1 MDREHFK
8 CDCCE
13 EIHNITEEH
22 GASIWLEYQRICTRC
37 EEECRIE
44 KITAGYED
52 CYGEPLTE
60 PCCLECEKIPA
71 ELSAV
76 NALNPL
82 FGYCFDC
89 VE

>member
-1 MDREHFK
+1 MDPEHFR
-8 CDCCE
+8 CERCE

-22 GASIWLEYQRICTRC
+22 DASIWLEYQRICTKC
-37 EEECRIE
+37 HEECTIE
-44 KITAGYED
+44 QITDEYE
-52 CYGEPLTE
+52 CYYNEPLSE
-60 PCCLECEKIPA
+60 PCCLQCEKTPVK
-71 ELSAV
+71 LSAV